1 MKNNEWLIYG
11 AYGYTGKLIVE
22 EAVKRGHKPILAGR
36 SGEKLKPMSDS
47 LGLRMAVFGLN
58 DKDALKKLLS
68 EVKLVFNAAG
78 PFVNTSE
85 PIIQACLEAGT
96 NYMDITGEIPVFQK
110 TFSYDE
116 KAKERGIVVMSG
128 VGFDVVPTD
137 CMARYVSDHVMGA
150 KELELAFS
158 GLGNPSAGTFKTIL
172 NMLPEGDFIR
182 RDGKLTPYTFGRG
195 AKKIKFINK
204 TCTAIPI
211 PWGDLETAYRSTG
224 IPNITTYM
232 VYPDY
237 AVPIIRYGT
246 PFIKGIIKMNMI
258 KALSRKLADRFI
270 SGPDERMLNEG
281 HSYVWAMAKNEK
293 GERKEAWLDTVEGY
307 RFTAIASVLGIE
319 KVFQLKL
326 KGALTP
332 AMAFGAD
339 FVLEVKGTK
348 RYDYL

>member
-11 AYGYTGKLIVE
+11 AYGYTGKLIVQ

-47 LGLRMAVFGLN
+47 LGLRMAVVGLN
-58 DKDALKKLLS
+58 DKDALRKLLS

-78 PFVNTSE
+78 PFVHTSE

-116 KAKERGIVVMSG
+116 KAKERGIVLMSG

-137 CMARYVSDHVMGA
+137 CMARYVSDHVMEA

-172 NMLPEGDFIR
+172 NVLPEGGFIR
-182 RDGKLTPYTFGRG
+182 RNGKLTPYTLGRG
-195 AKKIKFINK
+195 TKKIKFINK
-204 TCTAIPI
+204 TYTAMPI

-246 PFIKGIIKMNMI
+246 PLIKGIIKMNMI
-258 KALSRKLADRFI
+258 KVLSRKLVDRFI

-307 RFTAIASVLGIE
+307 RFTAIAGVLGIE

-348 RYDYL
+348 RYDHL